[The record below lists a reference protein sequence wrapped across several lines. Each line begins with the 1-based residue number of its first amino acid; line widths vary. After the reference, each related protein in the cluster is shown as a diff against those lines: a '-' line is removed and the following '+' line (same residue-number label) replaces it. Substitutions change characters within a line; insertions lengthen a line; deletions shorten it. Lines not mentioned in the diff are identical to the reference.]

1 MSTEPVDV
9 PDLIPCHELVY
20 DENNEERPPW
30 KFCNSLKIP
39 RSEVVFFGQ
48 TLVCLLVITFC
59 LIKLAFF
66 DVSCDD
72 RPFWTSL
79 LWGAVGYLMPNPKP

>member
-9 PDLIPCHELVY
+9 PDLIPRHELVY

-30 KFCNSLKIP
+30 KFCKLP
-39 RSEVVFFGQ
+39 RSEVVFFVQ

-59 LIKLAFF
+59 LRKLASF